1 VSSALDGRDGAVVQA
16 DLREVIERAKDA
28 RAMLGLRPTDGAV
41 EARAAFHALC
51 KKYHPAR
58 FARSSA
64 ETVRLA
70 NEAFLAIK
78 HAYDELVEAEG
89 AKPEAPRAGGTRGS
103 NPPPAKPGPGAVIPR
118 PQVPSPAIA
127 RTTTPVGPAVA
138 RTTTPVGPAV
148 ARTTTPVGPAVAR
161 TTTPTAAT
169 PSSVK
174 ATVSMRAM
182 PADRD
187 RTDKPDKLERA
198 DRTDKVP
205 RVGEQTDKV
214 PVADKPADRDKAT
227 VRLPAQERP
236 VSPVGKPTERMTPV
250 PRPALDRG
258 KSGPIADK
266 DKASPAAPD
275 PSEEQ
280 RYAAALDLLRRRL
293 WKDGE
298 KALHELAV
306 SHPTERRYRAYRDY
320 ARGRLAQDAGRLDE
334 ARVEWE
340 RALRLDPDL
349 AAAKAALDQLP
360 EQPRPPSGGLL
371 SKLFKRS

>member
-1 VSSALDGRDGAVVQA
+1 MSSALDGRDGAVVQA

-118 PQVPSPAIA
+118 PQVPSPAI
-127 RTTTPVGPAVA
+127 
-138 RTTTPVGPAV
+138 